1 MVSPAMARASLLAV
15 VVLAATAAAQPIARR
30 DLHRPHDP
38 VVVRTDRLGALPDR
52 RTAQYRVFASRDGRA
67 VTIPF
72 QFDPVDADGRIVFA
86 DGADARFDDD
96 DELVLMA
103 ADLGDRIDAD
113 ALPAGG
119 DLVVELEAR
128 DRRGAQGWAYLV
140 HFANAPPAPSPE
152 RYVRFAP
159 DRNVA
164 EAPWYSV
171 HYAPPPSNHLDGL
184 SIATRPGAVPAPLL
198 DGTRMRIGPTFSL
211 LLTTWSPIFTER
223 SFTVTTDGVRNGPVR
238 AIRRVR
244 QALDLGRFFP
254 ELPNGTVQTF
264 YYPSAVVTPSTFDIP
279 SLVVAALRDFRFEAI
294 HDFGARADGL
304 RYWDETNQTGLPLTA
319 ARSRLGV
326 DVDHRWWVASG
337 DTGTLLNALVI
348 PRQWRDWGITRGTV
362 MSGDPM
368 APPDVDARG
377 VGYRLRDMTRLKKGG
392 SYDMATA
399 LVVLPTPY
407 TPGDEADALAMLDD
421 PLEVGTRQVSPAP

>member
-1 MVSPAMARASLLAV
+1 MARASLLAV
-15 VVLAATAAAQPIARR
+15 VVLAASAAAQPIATR
-30 DLHRPHDP
+30 DLRRPHDP
-38 VVVRTDRLGALPDR
+38 VIVRTDRLGALPDR
-52 RTAQYRVFASRDGRA
+52 RTAQYRVFAARDGRVA
-67 VTIPF
+67 PIPF
-72 QFDPVDADGRIVFA
+72 QFDPVDADRRIVFT

-103 ADLGDRIDAD
+103 ADLGDRVDAD
-113 ALPAGG
+113 ALPTGSDA
-119 DLVVELEAR
+119 VVEIEAR
-128 DRRGAQGWAYLV
+128 DRGGAHGWAYLV
-140 HFANAPPAPSPE
+140 HFADTPPPPSPE

-159 DRNVA
+159 ERNVA
-164 EAPWYSV
+164 ESPWYSV

-184 SIATRPGAVPAPLL
+184 RVATRPGAAPTPLL

-211 LLTTWSPIFTER
+211 LLTTWSPIFTEK

-254 ELPNGTVQTF
+254 ELPNGMVQTF

-304 RYWDETNQTGLPLTA
+304 RYWDETNLAGLPLTA

-362 MSGDPM
+362 MSGDAM

-421 PLEVGTRQVSPAP
+421 PLEVGTRRVSPP